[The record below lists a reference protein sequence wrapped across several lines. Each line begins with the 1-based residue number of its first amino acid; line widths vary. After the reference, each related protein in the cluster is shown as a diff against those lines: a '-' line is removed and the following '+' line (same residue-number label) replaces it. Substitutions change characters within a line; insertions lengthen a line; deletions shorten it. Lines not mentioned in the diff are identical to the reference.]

1 MRDSRPHTEP
11 TDGLSRR
18 GWTVLVSV
26 TAAVVVVGAGAA
38 ALALGLPSGHAS
50 SATQPAQAGTASAP
64 QLDPG
69 PTPLGLPARP
79 TPTPQPAATVPSRPV
94 GTLAAGDCLQT
105 YASKEA
111 AAYPVIDCASP
122 HIAQVLSEGTLPQ
135 PAGAAFPGKDALDAQ
150 VGGLCEQRLDWAWV
164 GVWNE
169 DVQVD
174 LRYAD
179 TAAHWASGDRSYY
192 CFVYTYSRHELTGS
206 AVASG

>member
-1 MRDSRPHTEP
+1 VTDRRPHTEQS
-11 TDGLSRR
+11 DGLSRR

-26 TAAVVVVGAGAA
+26 TAAVVVVGAAA
-38 ALALGLPSGHAS
+38 AAFALGLPSVHAS
-50 SATQPAQAGTASAP
+50 PATQPAQVGTAPGSAAP
-64 QLDPG
+64 LDPG

-79 TPTPQPAATVPSRPV
+79 TPQPSATVPSRPI

-105 YASKEA
+105 YTSKEE

-150 VGGLCEQRLDWAWV
+150 VGGLCEQHLDWAWV

-179 TAAHWASGDRSYY
+179 TAARWASEDRSYY

>member
-1 MRDSRPHTEP
+1 MRDSQAQKAPS
-11 TDGLSRR
+11 DGLSRR
-18 GWTVLVSV
+18 GWLVLVSV
-26 TAAVVVVGAGAA
+26 TAAVLVVAAGAA
-38 ALALGLPSGHAS
+38 AFALGLPAGHAGPATS
-50 SATQPAQAGTASAP
+50 SPPAGAARP
-64 QLDPG
+64 QLDPA

-79 TPTPQPAATVPSRPV
+79 TPSPAPSATVPSRPL

-105 YASKEA
+105 YTSKSE

-122 HIAQVLSEGTLPQ
+122 HIAQLLSKGTLPQ
-135 PAGAAFPGKDALDAQ
+135 AAGAAFPGKTALDEQ
-150 VGGLCEQRLDWAWV
+150 VGDLCEQHLDWAWV

-179 TAAHWASGDRSYY
+179 TPALWSAGDRSYY

-206 AVASG
+206 AVAG